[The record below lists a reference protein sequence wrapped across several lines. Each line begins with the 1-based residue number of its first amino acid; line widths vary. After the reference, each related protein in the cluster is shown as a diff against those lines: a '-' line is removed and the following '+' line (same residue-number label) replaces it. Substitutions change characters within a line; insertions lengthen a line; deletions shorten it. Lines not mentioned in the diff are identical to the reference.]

1 MRYLFVVDGRS
12 PIAIN
17 WILHFAERGDEIY
30 IASTFACSLD
40 FPING
45 LEITP
50 VAFSAFK
57 KPSQRPGSA
66 SARTLGLRTVI
77 RQWFGPLTVRRASQK
92 LTDFIERVQPD
103 LIHAMRIPYEG
114 MLATF
119 ALRSPRRGSDERNSI
134 QAPLVVS
141 SWGNDFTLHA
151 PSSRL
156 MRQYTRR
163 ALQSTDAFHADCQRD
178 ILLAKEWG
186 LDPSKPSLVAPGN
199 GGIRLDVFHPSSKP
213 VDEPVIINPRGFRP
227 YVRNDAFFKA
237 IPLVLIKQPNAK
249 FICASMAGEPQ
260 AIQWIREL
268 EIGHAVELL
277 PLLPHAQMAQAYHR
291 AQIVVSPSIHDG
303 TPNTLL
309 EGIACGCFPVAGD
322 LESIREWITP
332 NENGLLFD
340 ANSPQSIADAMVA
353 AIENKDLRKKAAEL
367 NQEIISARAE
377 YKQNMQRVQQF
388 YDEVG
393 EVISPT
399 VKAGKTCL
407 TFGENNGSK
416 TQR

>member
-17 WILHFAERGDEIY
+17 WIRHFAERGDEIY

-57 KPSQRPGSA
+57 KHSQRPGSA

-77 RQWFGPLTVRRASQK
+77 RQWFGPLTVRRASHG
-92 LTDFIERVQPD
+92 LRAFIERVKPD

-114 MLATF
+114 MLSAF
-119 ALRSPRRGSDERNSI
+119 ALQSPHRGSGTTSKARSADEGPRLI
-134 QAPLVVS
+134 IS

-156 MRQYTRR
+156 MGQYTRR
-163 ALQSTDAFHADCQRD
+163 VLHSTDAFHADCQRD
-178 ILLAKEWG
+178 IRLAKEWG
-186 LDPSKPSLVAPGN
+186 LDSSKPSLVAPGN
-199 GGIRLDVFHPSSKP
+199 GGIRLDVFHPNQKP
-213 VDEPVIINPRGFRP
+213 VDEPVLINPRGFRP

-237 IPLVLIKQPNAK
+237 IPLVLAKRPNAK

-260 AIQWIREL
+260 AVQWVKEL
-268 EIGHAVELL
+268 EIVHAVELL
-277 PLLPHAQMAQAYHR
+277 PLLLHAQMAQTFRR

-309 EGIACGCFPVAGD
+309 EGIACGCFAVAGD

-340 ANSPQSIADAMVA
+340 FTNPQSIADAIVV
-353 AIENKDLRKKAAEL
+353 AIENKDLRKKAASL
-367 NQEIISARAE
+367 NNEMISTRAE
-377 YKQNMQRVQQF
+377 YKHNMEKVEEF
-388 YDEVG
+388 Y
-393 EVISPT
+393 
-399 VKAGKTCL
+399 GKVY
-407 TFGENNGSK
+407 
-416 TQR
+416 R

>member
-17 WILHFAERGDEIY
+17 WIRHFTERGNEIY
-30 IASTFACSLD
+30 IASTFACSVD

-57 KPSQRPGSA
+57 KHSQRPGSA
-66 SARTLGLRTVI
+66 SSRTLGLRTII
-77 RQWFGPLTVRRASQK
+77 RQWLGPLTVRRASQR
-92 LTDFIERVQPD
+92 LRAFIERVKPD

-114 MLATF
+114 MLSAF
-119 ALRSPRRGSDERNSI
+119 ALSGTTSKARSSNEGPRLI
-134 QAPLVVS
+134 IS

-156 MRQYTRR
+156 MGHYTRSTLR
-163 ALQSTDAFHADCQRD
+163 STNALHADCQRD
-178 ILLAKEWG
+178 IRLAKEWG
-186 LDPSKPSLVAPGN
+186 LDPSKPTLVAPGS
-199 GGIRLDVFHPSSKP
+199 GGIRLDVFHPNSKP

-237 IPLVLIKQPNAK
+237 IPFVLAKQAHAK

-260 AIQWIREL
+260 AVQWIKEL
-268 EIGHAVELL
+268 GVGHAVELL
-277 PLLPHAQMAQAYHR
+277 PLLPHAQMAQAYRR

-340 ANSPQSIADAMVA
+340 SNDPRSIADAIVV
-353 AIENKDLRKKAAEL
+353 AIENKDLRKKAARL
-367 NQEIISARAE
+367 NEEIITTRAE
-377 YKQNMQRVQQF
+377 YKRNMERVEEF
-388 YDEVG
+388 YMEVK
-393 EVISPT
+393 S
-399 VKAGKTCL
+399 
-407 TFGENNGSK
+407 
-416 TQR
+416 R

>member
-17 WILHFAERGDEIY
+17 WIRHFAERGDEVY

-40 FPING
+40 FKING

-50 VAFSAFK
+50 VAFSGFK
-57 KPSQRPGSA
+57 RPSQRPGSA

-92 LTDFIERVQPD
+92 LRTFIESVKPD

-114 MLATF
+114 MLTSF
-119 ALRSPRRGSDERNSI
+119 ALRSPRRGSGATNEVRNAVE
-134 QAPLVVS
+134 APFVVS

-156 MRQYTRR
+156 MGQYTRG
-163 ALQSTDAFHADCQRD
+163 ALHTTDAFHADCQRD
-178 ILLAKEWG
+178 IRLAIEWG
-186 LDPSKPSLVAPGN
+186 LDASKPTLVAPGN
-199 GGIRLDVFHPSSKP
+199 GGIKPDVFHRGSQT
-213 VDEPVIINPRGFRP
+213 VDEAVIINPRGFRP
-227 YVRNDAFFKA
+227 YIRNDAFFKA
-237 IPLVLIKQPNAK
+237 IPLVLAKQPNAK
-249 FICASMAGEPQ
+249 FICTSMGGEPQ

-277 PLLPHAQMAQAYHR
+277 PLLPHTQMAQTFHR
-291 AQIVVSPSIHDG
+291 AQIVVSPSLHDG

-340 ANSPQSIADAMVA
+340 SNSPQSIADAIVA
-353 AIENKDLRKKAAEL
+353 AIENSYLRKKAAGL
-367 NQEIISARAE
+367 NQKIISARAE
-377 YKQNMQRVQQF
+377 YNHNMERIEEF
-388 YDEVG
+388 YMA
-393 EVISPT
+393 
-399 VKAGKTCL
+399 VKG
-407 TFGENNGSK
+407 
-416 TQR
+416 